1 MKTTNIDCLAPLLAI
16 LRSYP
21 ALHEVRPAVFHL
33 HGKDFIH
40 FHETP
45 EGICADVRLS
55 KGQIRMSVSTPSEQ
69 SELLE
74 RLDETLA
81 TVDSHAKGRQLGKRN
96 RRDQD
101 V

>member
-1 MKTTNIDCLAPLLAI
+1 MKTGNIDCLAPLLAI
-16 LRSYP
+16 LRSHP
-21 ALHEVRPAVFHL
+21 ALHEVRPCAFHL

-45 EGICADVRLS
+45 EGIVADVRLAT
-55 KGQIRMSVSTPSEQ
+55 GQIRMSVSTPFEQ

-74 RLDETLA
+74 HD
-81 TVDSHAKGRQLGKRN
+81 HGRRARQRN

-101 V
+101 A